1 MNGSQENTPNPSGWT
16 ARDIVRDAP
25 APLSK
30 EQLAR
35 LPAPLKTHPESE
47 NAVIEALL
55 CDPNA
60 ISHALGLGLTA
71 DYFTEF
77 VPREIFR
84 LILEAYEDGAPTEF
98 RALTTLAQSKFNE
111 RSQEQILADVT
122 GALTRLGIGGPVGNA
137 VMEWHLSQLSECKR
151 QRDVIATAAKIQKKA
166 ELGDDWQEEAKRLQ
180 EEFSVS
186 HWPAIVDVHDITGAR
201 RPPMPPVLVD
211 NLLHRGSKLLIGGMS
226 KGRKTW
232 VLTDLALSVAA
243 GVSWWGRRTHQGKV
257 LYLNFEIDQAFFGY
271 RLEKLME
278 AKNLRPPTGFLRIWN
293 LRGYTEGIE
302 KMAPFIIQQL
312 MGQDYSLIIVDPVY
326 KALGDRDENKAG
338 DIASLCNELERIAVK
353 TKAAIAFGA
362 HFSKGNQAGKD
373 AVDRVGGSGVFARD
387 PDAILTMTAH
397 EAEDCYTVDST
408 LRNFA
413 PVAPFVVKWDF
424 PLFQMAEEEDPTAIK
439 GGKAGGGGAAGAGRY
454 GRPGPKKDQLDTL
467 LTQLGPGEQLTT
479 DQLRARAGE
488 AMQLPRSTFFR
499 WWKLLEDQGKV
510 RMTEGRKWVRV
521 FTN

>member
-1 MNGSQENTPNPSGWT
+1 MNGYGPKPTSN
-16 ARDIVRDAP
+16 
-25 APLSK
+25 PLS
-30 EQLAR
+30 E
-35 LPAPLKTHPESE
+35 E
-47 NAVIEALL
+47 AVTEALL
-55 CDPNA
+55 CSPDLWNY
-60 ISHALGLGLTA
+60 ALSKGLTA
-71 DYFTEF
+71 DYYTQP
-77 VPREIFR
+77 VDREIFR
-84 LILEAYEDGAPTEF
+84 LLLELHEEGSPTFDF
-98 RALTTLAQSKFNE
+98 RAVTNLAFQRFGNPE
-111 RSQEQILADVT
+111 NDIFRAQIIGRVT
-122 GALTRLGIGGPVGNA
+122 QLG
-137 VMEWHLSQLSECKR
+137 
-151 QRDVIATAAKIQKKA
+151 TAAPVSEAVFDHHFSYVEEAKKTRGAIETAQKVVEKA
-166 ELGDDWQEEAKRLQ
+166 KAGDDWQEEAKRLQ

-243 GVSWWGRRTHQGKV
+243 GVAWWGRRTHQGKV

-271 RLEKLME
+271 RLDKLME

-302 KMAPFIIQQL
+302 KMAPYIIQQL

-424 PLFQMAEEEDPTAIK
+424 PLFHMAEEEDPTAIK
-439 GGKAGGGGAAGAGRY
+439 GAKGGGGGGAAGAGRF

-488 AMQLPRSTFFR
+488 TMQLPRSTFFR